1 VTIAQ
6 LRALL
11 DEQAE
16 LGLVIRR
23 LRLSPDAIAIM
34 QRDLIA
40 LTPPDTPWQTWTDTV
55 TDPTYAGT
63 ILGVDVYADDA
74 LSLGQRRIET
84 TPIADP
90 GVLRRTMNDVA
101 RRVLDDSETCAL
113 GDPPDGWP
121 LATLVM
127 NYLKAAEKLP
137 PVVWSSDHVLAWHDK
152 AGGGHSVRCS
162 EEAIRNVVEER
173 DALKRELQMY
183 LDRDTVPLGGAPV
196 VVGAG
201 PPADGHGERLER
213 AADIARGDCYQVVGD
228 VVVIS
233 KRELAALG
241 RRAGYRSDQKY
252 ANVDEDSREAGDRRT
267 VVGVGRPAD
276 VATVTLGA
284 VLDAPAVRAALTD
297 VASDWRRES

>member
-16 LGLVIRR
+16 LGLAIRR

-40 LTPPDTPWQTWTDTV
+40 LTPPDTSWQRTDTV
-55 TDPTYAGT
+55 TDPTHAGT

-74 LSLGQRRIET
+74 LTLGQRRIET
-84 TPIADP
+84 TPIADS
-90 GVLRRTMNDVA
+90 GALRRTMHDVA

-137 PVVWSSDHVLAWHDK
+137 VVWSSDHVLAWRDK
-152 AGGGHSVRCS
+152 AGAAHSVRCS

-173 DALKRELQMY
+173 DALKRELQMS
-183 LDRDTVPLGGAPV
+183 LDRDTVPLGAAPLT
-196 VVGAG
+196 VG
-201 PPADGHGERLER
+201 
-213 AADIARGDCYQVVGD
+213 
-228 VVVIS
+228 S
-233 KRELAALG
+233 
-241 RRAGYRSDQKY
+241 
-252 ANVDEDSREAGDRRT
+252 
-267 VVGVGRPAD
+267 GRPAD
-276 VATVTLGA
+276 DITVTLG
-284 VLDAPAVRAALTD
+284 VDMDLPALAA
-297 VASDWRRES
+297 R